1 MNKNVKNLSNDMLA
15 LGIIEIILRFLDLV
29 VYKNIHILGLIG
41 TVLIFVTFYLAKKEN
56 KIAGILGIIISISII
71 IGLIGV
77 IARLIDIVLG
87 IFILIHS
94 IKYLKEN

>member
-1 MNKNVKNLSNDMLA
+1 MAFYSYIFSANYPRYFDNLKK
-15 LGIIEIILRFLDLV
+15 V
-29 VYKNIHILGLIG
+29 
-41 TVLIFVTFYLAKKEN
+41 AKKEN